1 MIFMFDRHFT
11 VAEANALIPSVKEV
25 FRHIHALADPA
36 EAAESAQNLAKSK
49 TNGNGNGNGKH
60 GPGNG
65 TQALTHYAT
74 VGPDER
80 LESIKKLID
89 GLQDAG
95 IVIQDVARGLIDF
108 PALRDGREVF
118 LCYQLSDGDTITHFH
133 ELDAGFAGRRPL

>member
-1 MIFMFDRHFT
+1 MTFMFDRHFT
-11 VAEANALIPSVKEV
+11 VTEANALIPSVKEV

-36 EAAESAQNLAKSK
+36 EAVESAQDLAKSK
-49 TNGNGNGNGKH
+49 TNGNGKH

-65 TQALTHYAT
+65 PPALTHYAV

-80 LESIKKLID
+80 LESIKKLLD

-95 IVIQDVARGLIDF
+95 IVIQDVNRGLIDF
-108 PALRDGREVF
+108 PTLRDGREVF
-118 LCYQLSDGDTITHFH
+118 LCYQLSDGDAITHFH